1 MISYASRFPKFTK
14 SKKSNPANRVT
25 TTPDTHIPRQSRRSS
40 RHVTTGMLSLVAV
53 MVSQAD
59 MVRAQDVANVPAE
72 LAARMAKE
80 KADRRACKVEICS
93 AFAKPEGGPPI
104 TCDVTKTWL
113 KRHIVKRIAG
123 GSYVWPYGR
132 LQCSVKLDLSREE
145 IKKAASTPEAKLSL
159 PAHTLTCNVNN
170 ADPAKGQ
177 AFSVKVS
184 ITPTAVFKN
193 GAAESV
199 SLEPV
204 KTEGSTIASAAV
216 TSIMAVDKI
225 SGVVSRAVAKEI
237 NTFLFQK
244 CKADGV
250 EIARH

>member
-1 MISYASRFPKFTK
+1 MILYASRCTK
-14 SKKSNPANRVT
+14 YGNSKKSDLARNNAGNRNSNT
-25 TTPDTHIPRQSRRSS
+25 CCQSRQ
-40 RHVTTGMLSLVAV
+40 VATAMLSVVVFIA
-53 MVSQAD
+53 SQAD
-59 MVRAQDVANVPAE
+59 VVRAQDMVGVPAE

-93 AFAKPEGGPPI
+93 AFAKPAGGPPI

-132 LQCSVKLDLSREE
+132 LQCSLKLDLSRDE
-145 IKKAASTPEAKLSL
+145 IKKAASTATATLSL
-159 PAHTLTCNVNN
+159 PTHTLTCNVGN
-170 ADPAKGQ
+170 ADPATGQ
-177 AFSVKVS
+177 AFSVTVS
-184 ITPTAVFKN
+184 ITPTAVFKD
-193 GAAESV
+193 GAANSV

-225 SGVVSRAVAKEI
+225 SGIVSRAVASEI
-237 NTFLFQK
+237 NTFLFEK

-250 EIARH
+250 EIARHQ

>member
-1 MISYASRFPKFTK
+1 MISYASRFTKFTK
-14 SKKSNPANRVT
+14 RKKSDPENKIAISR
-25 TTPDTHIPRQSRRSS
+25 DTDIRRQSRRVS
-40 RHVTTGMLSLVAV
+40 RHVTTTMLTVVSLIAA
-53 MVSQAD
+53 QAD
-59 MVRAQDVANVPAE
+59 VVRAQDLANVPAE
-72 LAARMAKE
+72 LAASMAKE

-113 KRHIVKRIAG
+113 KRHIVQRITG

-132 LQCSVKLDLSREE
+132 LQCSLKLDLSREE
-145 IKKAASTPEAKLSL
+145 IKKAASTTEATLSL

-193 GAAESV
+193 GAAQSV

-237 NTFLFQK
+237 NTFLFEK